1 MPQFDELKKVTSN
14 IFRQFLIFDKPLKP
28 LSVYA
33 LASVLRS
40 FVLFIIVLGLSCN
53 SDYTPKP
60 RGYFQIHFPKKQYQ
74 VFDKLDYP
82 YSFEYPVYARIVK
95 DSSFFGEATEN
106 PWWINID
113 FPEFNG
119 RIYIIYKDLG
129 KYKLDKLINDSYKM
143 TNKNTV
149 KAYSID
155 DSLITNP
162 NNVHGIFFKLG
173 GDVATANQFF
183 LTDST
188 KHFLRGALY
197 FDATPNEDS
206 LSIVNRF
213 LIDDVRHLINT
224 FRWKE
229 YKP

>member
-1 MPQFDELKKVTSN
+1 MIKTC
-14 IFRQFLIFDKPLKP
+14 FRKLTFVIYGQFLVFKKRLKY
-28 LSVYA
+28 LSNSATACA
-33 LASVLRS
+33 LALLVFLTA
-40 FVLFIIVLGLSCN
+40 LPSCN

-74 VFDKLDYP
+74 SFNQPGYP
-82 YSFEYPVYARIVK
+82 YSFEYPVYANVVK

-106 PWWINID
+106 PWWININ
-113 FPEFNG
+113 FPQFNG
-119 RIYIIYKDLG
+119 RIYVSYKEIG
-129 KYKLDKLINDSYKM
+129 KNKFDKLIKDAFTM
-143 TNKNTV
+143 TNKHTT

-155 DSLITNP
+155 DSLVATP
-162 NNVHGIFFKLG
+162 NNVHGMFFKVG

-213 LIDDVRHLINT
+213 LIEDVRHLINT
-224 FRWKE
+224 FKWK
-229 YKP
+229 